1 MKSRA
6 YKINN
11 SSILRIENIEHKV
24 VIECIKF
31 VSLYIM
37 DIIKDYL
44 LNDENIIKYLKNENN
59 FIIQVR
65 NNLDNL

>member
-1 MKSRA
+1 M
-6 YKINN
+6 
-11 SSILRIENIEHKV
+11 

-37 DIIKDYL
+37 DVIKDYL

-59 FIIQVR
+59 FIIQIR